1 MRLRRYNESVRHRL
15 RESEDDGCY
24 YVLYTFEASY
34 PDFVP
39 KRIGLVFRCEQS
51 GRITGF
57 HDGLFSDKQELDFD
71 SRAGMEDL
79 DRLKRKLGATNDS
92 HLMYVLRD
100 SKLYNNELEYITT
113 ADSIE
118 ELRRY
123 IRKYKC
129 LGKI

>member
-1 MRLRRYNESVRHRL
+1 MRLRRYNESVRRRL
-15 RESEDDGCY
+15 RESEDDNCY

-39 KRIGLVFRCEQS
+39 KRIGLVFRCEPS

-57 HDGLFSDKQELDFD
+57 HDGLFDERDPIDFD
-71 SRAGMEDL
+71 SRGRMD
-79 DRLKRKLGATNDS
+79 DLKRFIKRHRISNDG
-92 HLMYVLRD
+92 HLMFALRD
-100 SKLYNNELEYITT
+100 DNLYNNELEYITT

-129 LGKI
+129 LGKV

>member
-1 MRLRRYNESVRHRL
+1 MRLRRYNESVRRRL
-15 RESEDDGCY
+15 RESEDDNCY

-39 KRIGLVFRCEQS
+39 KRIGLVFRCEPS

-57 HDGLFSDKQELDFD
+57 MDGLFDDKQPIDFD
-71 SRAGMEDL
+71 SRAALEDL
-79 DRLKRKLGATNDS
+79 MHLKRKLGATNDS